1 MKWASFIF
9 LLVICNAVAWQ
20 HVRIAAHPAVPAFY
34 FFDVG
39 QGDSELLNFG
49 PVQILIDGGPPN
61 GKALKGIERALGM
74 EDRYIDLVILT
85 HPHLDH
91 FGGLVDIMS
100 RYSVGKFITDGTE
113 NKTAKAYKSLKQPD
127 LSLGEGDVIT
137 YGDYTL
143 SVLGPNATE
152 REDPDPNKASV
163 VLLLEGPDT
172 RILYAGDM
180 HAENEDRLRKAY
192 KLKADVLK
200 IAHHGS
206 RFSSS
211 ESFLKELQ
219 PKIAVIEVGKNSYG
233 HPAPGMLSRL
243 EGIGATIYTT
253 LDRGTVKIIPK
264 NGQLK
269 IYTEK

>member
-1 MKWASFIF
+1 MKWASSVF
-9 LLVICNAVAWQ
+9 LLVLCNAIAWRQ
-20 HVRIAAHPAVPAFY
+20 VMITARPVTPSFY

-49 PVQILIDGGPPN
+49 SAQILIDGGPPN
-61 GKALKGIERALGM
+61 GKALKGIERALGL

-91 FGGLVDIMS
+91 FGGLIDVMD

-127 LSLGEGDVIT
+127 MALGEGDTIT
-137 YGDYTL
+137 YGDYKL
-143 SVLGPNATE
+143 SVLGPNAAE
-152 REDPDPNKASV
+152 RADPDPNKASV
-163 VLLLEGPDT
+163 VLLLEGPET

-180 HAENEDRLRKAY
+180 HAENEERLRKEY

-200 IAHHGS
+200 VAHHGS

-211 ESFLKELQ
+211 AAFLKELQ
-219 PKIAVIEVGKNSYG
+219 PKVAVIGVGKNSYG
-233 HPAPGMLSRL
+233 HPAPAVTLRL
-243 EGIGATIYTT
+243 EDSNTKTYAT
-253 LDRGTVKIIPK
+253 LDRGTIKVVPK
-264 NGQLK
+264 DGSLK

>member
-1 MKWASFIF
+1 MKWASFIC
-9 LLVICNAVAWQ
+9 LLVICNGLAWRL
-20 HVRIAAHPAVPAFY
+20 VIIAARTALPSFY

-61 GKALKGIERALGM
+61 GKALKGIERALGT

-91 FGGLVDIMS
+91 FGGLIDILD
-100 RYSVGKFITDGTE
+100 RYNVGKFMTDGT
-113 NKTAKAYKSLKQPD
+113 AGMAPAYKNLQKPD
-127 LSLGEGDVIT
+127 MTIGEGDRIT

-143 SVLGPNATE
+143 TVLAPNDAE
-152 REDPDPNKASV
+152 RNDTDPNKASI
-163 VLLLEGPDT
+163 VLMLEGPDT
-172 RILYAGDM
+172 RILYMGDA
-180 HAENEDRLRKAY
+180 HEENETRLRKEY

-200 IAHHGS
+200 IGHHGS

-211 ESFLKELQ
+211 APFLKEIK
-219 PKIAVIEVGKNSYG
+219 PKVALVEVGKNSYG
-233 HPAPGMLSRL
+233 HPAPAAVARI
-243 EGIGATIYTT
+243 EKVGAKIYAT
-253 LDRGTVKIIPK
+253 LDHGTIKIIPK
-264 NGQLK
+264 DGQLK

>member
-1 MKWASFIF
+1 MKWASFVF
-9 LLVICNAVAWQ
+9 LLVLCNAVAWRQ
-20 HVRIAAHPAVPAFY
+20 VVITVKPTLPSFY

-49 PVQILIDGGPPN
+49 SAQILIDGGPPN
-61 GKALKGIERALGM
+61 GKALKGIERALGL

-91 FGGLVDIMS
+91 FGGLIDVMG

-113 NKTAKAYKSLKQPD
+113 NKTAKAYKSLKEPD
-127 LSLGEGDVIT
+127 MALGEGDTIT
-137 YGDYTL
+137 YGDYKL

-152 REDPDPNKASV
+152 RADPDPNKASV
-163 VLLLEGPDT
+163 VLMLEGPDT

-180 HAENEDRLRKAY
+180 HEENETRLRKEY

-200 IAHHGS
+200 VAHHGS

-211 ESFLKELQ
+211 AAFLKELK
-219 PKIAVIEVGKNSYG
+219 PKVAVTEVGKNSYG
-233 HPAPGMLSRL
+233 HPAPAVLSRL
-243 EGIGATIYTT
+243 ETAKVRTYTT
-253 LDRGTVKIIPK
+253 LDRGTIKIVPK
-264 NGQLK
+264 DGSLK
-269 IYTEK
+269 IYTER

>member
-1 MKWASFIF
+1 M
-9 LLVICNAVAWQ
+9 VAT
-20 HVRIAAHPAVPAFY
+20 RPATPSFY

-49 PVQILIDGGPPN
+49 PVQILVDGGPPN
-61 GKALKGIERALGM
+61 SKALKGIERALGP

-91 FGGLVDIMS
+91 FGGLIDVMD
-100 RYSVGKFITDGTE
+100 RYSVGKFMTDGTE
-113 NKTAKAYKSLKQPD
+113 NETAKAYKSLKQPD
-127 LSLGEGDVIT
+127 LSLGEGDTIT
-137 YGDYTL
+137 YGDYKLT
-143 SVLGPNATE
+143 VLGPNAAE
-152 REDPDPNKASV
+152 RADPDPNKASV
-163 VLLLEGPDT
+163 VLMLEGPET

-180 HAENEDRLRKAY
+180 HAENEARLGKEY

-200 IAHHGS
+200 VAHHGS

-211 ESFLKELQ
+211 AAFLKELE
-219 PKIAVIEVGKNSYG
+219 PKVAVIGVGKNSYG
-233 HPAPGMLSRL
+233 HPAPAALARL
-243 EGIGATIYTT
+243 ADVNAKTHTT
-253 LDRGTVKIIPK
+253 LGRGTIKVVPK